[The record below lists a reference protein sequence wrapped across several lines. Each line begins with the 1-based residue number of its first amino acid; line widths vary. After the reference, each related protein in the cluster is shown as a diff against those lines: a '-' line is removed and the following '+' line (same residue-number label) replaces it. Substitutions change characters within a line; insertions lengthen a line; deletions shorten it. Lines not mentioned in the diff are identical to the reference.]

1 MRWDS
6 EVPSEWEAEGR
17 RLVLRFLAAW
27 GMAAPCRVSDCRRWE
42 CLEVGCGSLDVPVR
56 HPAEMSLV
64 VG

>member
-1 MRWDS
+1 MRSVGGSDS
-6 EVPSEWEAEGR
+6 YEVPSEWEAEGR
-17 RLVLRFLAAW
+17 RLILRFLAAW

-42 CLEVGCGSLDVPVR
+42 CLEVPVR